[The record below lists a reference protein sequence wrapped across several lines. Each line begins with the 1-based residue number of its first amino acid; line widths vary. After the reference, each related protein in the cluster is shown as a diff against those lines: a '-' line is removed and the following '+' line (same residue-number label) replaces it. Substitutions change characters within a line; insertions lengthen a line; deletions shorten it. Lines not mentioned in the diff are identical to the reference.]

1 MASVE
6 KDNIDAKNLY
16 HDIVKE
22 THNVESQASDSDTGD
37 MYRMG
42 KDQQFKVRVAILIG
56 DVFALDGL
64 LIVAPAYIRPI
75 DNDNVHFYGSVLMGI
90 YACVMSCNHTLR
102 YLASNHGY
110 YRTPIFG
117 IINGGL
123 AGIFWSFIWTFF
135 GFCAIVLSLAEMAS
149 M

>member
-1 MASVE
+1 MDSVE

-16 HDIVKE
+16 HDMVKE
-22 THNVESQASDSDTGD
+22 THNVESQASDSDSGD

-42 KDQQFKVRVAILIG
+42 KEQQFKVRVASPIG
-56 DVFALDGL
+56 DVFTLDGL
-64 LIVAPAYIRPI
+64 LIIAPAYIRPI
-75 DNDNVHFYGSVLMGI
+75 DNDNVHFHGSVVVGVH
-90 YACVMSCNHTLR
+90 ACVMSCNRTLR
-102 YLASNHGY
+102 DLASNHGY
-110 YRTPIFG
+110 RRTPIFG